1 MTADYANMS
10 DDFFVN
16 VELQST
22 LGLPRGRE
30 AVLHLCETVQKRFGE
45 MTNLH
50 RRETGEYVLEGDRS
64 SGSYRWLEL
73 QSHRLAAGYFNPR
86 DVEDAFELHR
96 WLLESSIYFLGV
108 SPLDVEALDVLF
120 GFNMDY
126 RGNRDAIVSR
136 ALFSGSP
143 LDAMTS
149 DLSAQIIECE
159 PNVVVSL
166 DEDCY
171 LQARLSVETRCND
184 FQVRTGQYDNEPIS
198 VYFTVRRYPPP
209 GRIIDLKQAYE
220 EQRDLCEDLVRRT
233 IAPNIIAP
241 IAATIASAQ

>member
-1 MTADYANMS
+1 MTPDYANMS

-30 AVLHLCETVQKRFGE
+30 SVLHLCETVQKRFPS

-50 RRETGEYVLEGDRS
+50 QRDTGEYVLEGDREG
-64 SGSYRWLEL
+64 GSYRWLEL
-73 QSHRLAAGYFNPR
+73 QSHRLAVGYFNPP

-96 WLLESSIYFLGV
+96 WMLESSIYFLGV

-126 RGNRDAIVSR
+126 AGNRDAIVCR
-136 ALFSGSP
+136 ALHSGSP
-143 LDAMTS
+143 LEAMAS
-149 DLSAQIIECE
+149 DLPAQVTECE
-159 PNVVVSL
+159 PNLVVSL

-171 LQARLSVETRCND
+171 LQARLAVETRCSTY
-184 FQVRTGQYDNEPIS
+184 QVRTGQYDSEPIS
-198 VYFTVRRYPPP
+198 VYFTVRRHPRP
-209 GRIIDLKQAYE
+209 GEVMDLKQAYD
-220 EQRDLCEDLVRRT
+220 EQRSICEDLVRRN

-241 IAATIASAQ
+241 IAATIAAGL

>member
-1 MTADYANMS
+1 MTADYANIS

-16 VELQST
+16 VELQSA

-30 AVLHLCETVQKRFGE
+30 AVLHLCETVQKRFPA

-50 RRETGEYVLEGDRS
+50 QRDSGEYVLEGDREG
-64 SGSYRWLEL
+64 GSYRWLEL

-108 SPLDVEALDVLF
+108 SPLDVEALDVVF

-126 RGNRDAIVSR
+126 MGNRDAIVSQ
-136 ALFSGSP
+136 ALLSGSP
-143 LDAMTS
+143 LEAMTS
-149 DLSAQIIECE
+149 DLSGQVTECE

-171 LQARLSVETRCND
+171 LQARLAIETRCSTY
-184 FQVRTGQYDNEPIS
+184 QVRTGQYDSDPIS
-198 VYFTVRRYPPP
+198 VYFTIRRYPRA
-209 GRIIDLKQAYE
+209 GQVMDLKQAYD
-220 EQRDLCEDLVRRT
+220 EQRDICEDLVRRT
-233 IAPNIIAP
+233 IAPNVIAP
-241 IAATIASAQ
+241 IAATIASTQ